1 MKNKTSFDVLI
12 ILAAG
17 LMCFTFLNSYPVS
30 ILDESKNVEAAR
42 EMIES
47 GDYWIPKFNGEL
59 RTDKPPL
66 HYYFMV
72 IGMKLFGVNE
82 FGVRFFSALMGFTL
96 ILFLSLIHI
105 SEPTRQP

>member
-72 IGMKLFGVNE
+72 IGMKLFGVNVINVSPCE
-82 FGVRFFSALMGFTL
+82 FKGKYVVVLFGFV
-96 ILFLSLIHI
+96 I
-105 SEPTRQP
+105 Q